1 VISLSPGLAQGCFQ
15 LLSIAAKTPLTFLQ
29 LHEAFGQLGSVSG
42 KIVIETTQSLGWLVA
57 AETGIALPTP
67 SGLRLQALEGYEPML
82 RQALLDYIEVV
93 RPPWVQN
100 ATFGRKKVISFAG
113 SQIGQVFVEAGLAN
127 GTDEAVVSFWDAM
140 AALARGQKNERLMMI
155 GRQGERLT
163 LAHEQART
171 GHTPRWVAIDNNE
184 DGYDI
189 LSVVESDDLRPL
201 SVEVKSST
209 QGLAGS
215 LFLSRNEWD
224 RAIEA
229 SNHTFHLWN
238 IRPTFP
244 PSLAVLSV
252 SEIEGHIPLDRSD
265 GSWVSVEIPF
275 KAFTSHFT
283 AIQSS

>member
-1 VISLSPGLAQGCFQ
+1 
-15 LLSIAAKTPLTFLQ
+15 
-29 LHEAFGQLGSVSG
+29 
-42 KIVIETTQSLGWLVA
+42 
-57 AETGIALPTP
+57 
-67 SGLRLQALEGYEPML
+67 
-82 RQALLDYIEVV
+82 
-93 RPPWVQN
+93 
-100 ATFGRKKVISFAG
+100 
-113 SQIGQVFVEAGLAN
+113 
-127 GTDEAVVSFWDAM
+127 
-140 AALARGQKNERLMMI
+140 MI